1 MAVECKLPD
10 VGQGRQL
17 LPPQLAFDFILSA
30 GLFKKY
36 APLSGAPW
44 GMCDKHV
51 IV

>member
-30 GLFKKY
+30 GLFKKIC
-36 APLSGAPW
+36 SSQW
-44 GMCDKHV
+44 GTMGDM
-51 IV
+51 